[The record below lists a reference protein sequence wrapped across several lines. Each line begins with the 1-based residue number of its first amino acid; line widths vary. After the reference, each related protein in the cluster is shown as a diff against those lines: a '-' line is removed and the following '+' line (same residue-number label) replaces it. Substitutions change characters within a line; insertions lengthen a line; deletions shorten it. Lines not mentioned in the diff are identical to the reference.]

1 MKRLML
7 AITLIGALSA
17 TALAGEIPTTDA
29 PAPQASSSVVTT
41 VILTIISLVA
51 G

>member
-1 MKRLML
+1 MKRIAL
-7 AITLIGALSA
+7 AI
-17 TALAGEIPTTDA
+17 ALACVLSGTAFAGDVHSTDA

-41 VILTIISLVA
+41 VLLTIISLVA

>member
-1 MKRLML
+1 L
-7 AITLIGALSA
+7 AIALACAISSS
-17 TALAGEIPTTDA
+17 TLAGEVHSTDA